1 MVGLGDIARGEG
13 LQYLQTHFVAPVQ
26 YKALCDIAQ
35 CRTVALG
42 TASNT
47 CEDCG
52 EEYWVFCSC
61 RNRSCPLCQGEA
73 RRSWAEGRGMGGL
86 PPSCL
91 YMVFPLARELKRL
104 VRYCSV
110 ERY

>member
-73 RRSWAEGRGMGGL
+73 RRSWLGT
-86 PPSCL
+86 
-91 YMVFPLARELKRL
+91 RELEILPVSYFHIGFTLPREAQKPSPDF
-104 VRYCSV
+104 SV
-110 ERY
+110 ET